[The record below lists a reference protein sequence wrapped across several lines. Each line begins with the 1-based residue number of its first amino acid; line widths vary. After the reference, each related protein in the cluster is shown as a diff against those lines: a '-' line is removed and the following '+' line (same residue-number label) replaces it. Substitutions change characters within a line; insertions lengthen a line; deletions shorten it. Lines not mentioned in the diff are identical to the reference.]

1 MEVLATSSRVTKFG
15 CDTVWCFLEEE
26 DATEMQGQS
35 RGTGPIMYLLL
46 ERLGKEKNGDGI
58 AWISGRQRWVRTE
71 GKRQEEADVEGEDR
85 AMQVRASGT

>member
-1 MEVLATSSRVTKFG
+1 MGYRSCESLCSYGTEVRAESSKVTKFG

-58 AWISGRQRWVRTE
+58 AWISGRDSDGYRLKERD
-71 GKRQEEADVEGEDR
+71 KRR
-85 AMQVRASGT
+85 

>member
-1 MEVLATSSRVTKFG
+1 MGYRSRESLCSYSMERRAESSKVTKFG

-46 ERLGKEKNGDGI
+46 ERWEK
-58 AWISGRQRWVRTE
+58 RKKTE
-71 GKRQEEADVEGEDR
+71 TGSHGSVAETAMGAD
-85 AMQVRASGT
+85 

>member
-1 MEVLATSSRVTKFG
+1 MGYRSCKSLCVYSMEVRADSSKVTKYG

-46 ERLGKEKNGDGI
+46 ERREKKEKRRRDCVDQ
-58 AWISGRQRWVRTE
+58 WPR
-71 GKRQEEADVEGEDR
+71 
-85 AMQVRASGT
+85 